1 MHMCH
6 DGWMPAQPEGDTPP
20 LDGALPPA
28 AASGA
33 RERSLSLYVHVP
45 YCRVR
50 CGYCDFNTYTAEELG
65 PGASRADFR
74 DGIRAELDL
83 SLSVLDRAEVPRR
96 PVETVF
102 FGGGTPTLL
111 PAAVLAG
118 VLADIRERFELAPGA
133 EITTE
138 ANPDTLS
145 PKYLSE
151 LAAAGFTR
159 VSLGMQSAV
168 PHVLATL
175 DRTHDAR
182 RIPEVVDWV
191 RAAGLDV
198 SLDLIYGTPGE
209 SLADW
214 RTSLEAALAC
224 TPDHI
229 SAYSLIVEPGTR
241 MGMQVRRGELPMPDE
256 DDLADKYELADSLLA
271 AAGYDWYEVSN
282 WARGDEHRCRH
293 NLAYW
298 HNADWWGYGA
308 GAHSH
313 IGGTRFWN
321 AKHPRA
327 WADRL
332 RAGQSPAIG
341 REVLDGPTRE
351 IERIML
357 AARIR
362 DGLPPDSLPAGA
374 RSAVAEFEASGLLEP
389 GAAAR
394 GQWRPTLTG
403 RLLADHLVRVLTDH
417 LG

>member
-1 MHMCH
+1 MCH
-6 DGWMPAQPEGDTPP
+6 DGGMPAQPPGETPP
-20 LDGALPPA
+20 RDGALPASA
-28 AASGA
+28 AHGA
-33 RERSLSLYVHVP
+33 EDRTFSLYVHVP

-83 SLSVLDRAEVPRR
+83 SVRVLERAAVPGR

-111 PAAVLAG
+111 PAEVLAG
-118 VLADIRERFELAPGA
+118 VLDDIRARFDLAPGA

-145 PKYLSE
+145 PAYLAI

-175 DRTHDAR
+175 DRTHDAA
-182 RIPEVVDWV
+182 RIPEVVAWV
-191 RAAGLDV
+191 KDAGLDV

-214 RTSLEAALAC
+214 ETTVRAAVGCA
-224 TPDHI
+224 PDHV

-241 MGMQVRRGELPMPDE
+241 MGMQVRRGELPMPDD
-256 DDLADKYELADSLLA
+256 DDLADKYELAESLLA
-271 AAGYDWYEVSN
+271 PAGYAWYEVSN
-282 WARGDEHRCRH
+282 WARGPEHRCRH

-298 HNADWWGYGA
+298 RNADWWGYGA

-332 RAGQSPAIG
+332 RAGDSPAIG
-341 REVLDGPTRE
+341 REVLDAPVRE
-351 IERIML
+351 LERIML
-357 AARIR
+357 AARIEH
-362 DGLPPDSLPAGA
+362 GLTIASLPAGA
-374 RSAVAEFEASGLLEP
+374 RATVQEFVAEGLLERS
-389 GAAAR
+389 AAEAGR
-394 GQWRPTLTG
+394 WAPTLRG
-403 RLLADHLVRVLTDH
+403 RLLADAMVRRLADH